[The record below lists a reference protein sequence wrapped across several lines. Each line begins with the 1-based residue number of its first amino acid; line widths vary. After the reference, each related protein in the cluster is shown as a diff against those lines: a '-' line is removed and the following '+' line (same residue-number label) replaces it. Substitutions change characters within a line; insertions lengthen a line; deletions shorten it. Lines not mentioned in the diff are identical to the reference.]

1 MRARKRGGGRQRT
14 GRSEGCFLQENNARQ
29 SPQQTP
35 STKASCSIHWW
46 LRLLAGPT
54 GSRSARFRFQ
64 PSRHRVGSL
73 RAFSTLAAETLLVTL
88 HFLPYHRPARPLS
101 PRYLRALPHPV
112 SSDLSYSGPHA
123 LCSVG
128 MGSRTMLRRVRRDRR
143 RPLTRENERERE
155 REHTPGTNACKL
167 AKQHAKPERKNCLFR
182 SGMRSSGIRNRH
194 IHRKCTKHKYP
205 PPNDRQPARV
215 LVNIEVARARVQQ
228 TLPGNRTH
236 AKVSSRHLK
245 PEQLPT
251 KISFPDRGDRH
262 GPKLPRDSQ
271 VTGRFKAC

>member
-155 REHTPGTNACKL
+155 SESTPQARTLASSLNSMQNQSGRTVYSAQACGRAASEIDTSIESAPSTNTLPQTIDNPREYSSTSKSLERAFSKPFPGTEHTQK
-167 AKQHAKPERKNCLFR
+167 
-182 SGMRSSGIRNRH
+182 S
-194 IHRKCTKHKYP
+194 
-205 PPNDRQPARV
+205 
-215 LVNIEVARARVQQ
+215 
-228 TLPGNRTH
+228 LPD
-236 AKVSSRHLK
+236 
-245 PEQLPT
+245 
-251 KISFPDRGDRH
+251 I
-262 GPKLPRDSQ
+262 
-271 VTGRFKAC
+271 